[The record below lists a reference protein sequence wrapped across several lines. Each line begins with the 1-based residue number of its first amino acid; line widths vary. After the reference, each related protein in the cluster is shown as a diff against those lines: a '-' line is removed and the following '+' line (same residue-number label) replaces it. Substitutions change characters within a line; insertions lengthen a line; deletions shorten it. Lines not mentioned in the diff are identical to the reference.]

1 MKIKK
6 KRKRRSDYKVIT
18 KEAGILKCLRESR
31 NISMRKASD
40 IIKVSSSYINHAE
53 NGRLD
58 LNTSIILKFLKAY
71 NYSHEDFQGMIDG
84 DFKIPEHT
92 LSECIAIL
100 KRLDPAKLKTIK
112 TILDSF

>member
-1 MKIKK
+1 MT
-6 KRKRRSDYKVIT
+6 R
-18 KEAGILKCLRESR
+18 EASILKCLRESR

-40 IIKVSSSYINHAE
+40 IIGVSSSYVNHAE

-58 LNTSIILKFLKAY
+58 LNTSIIIKFLKAY
-71 NYSHEDFQGMIDG
+71 SYSLEDFQSMING

-100 KRLDPAKLKTIK
+100 KRLDPVKLKTVK